1 MTPLYWALLGYLA
14 LVNLIAFAV
23 YGADKRRAKKD
34 KRRRVPEKTLF
45 LLALIGGSVGAWA
58 GMYTFR
64 HKTRHWYFVWGIP
77 AVLAVQIALAV
88 WLTVQK

>member
-1 MTPLYWALLGYLA
+1 MTPLYWTLLGYLA
-14 LVNLIAFAV
+14 SVNLLAFTV
-23 YGADKRRAKKD
+23 YGVDKRRAKKD
-34 KRRRVPEKTLF
+34 KRRVPEKTLF
-45 LLALIGGSVGAWA
+45 LLAIIGGSVGAWA

-77 AVLAVQIALAV
+77 AILLAQVALAV

>member
-1 MTPLYWALLGYLA
+1 MPPLAVALLIYLA
-14 LVNLIAFAV
+14 AVNLIAFAV
-23 YGADKRRAKKD
+23 YGADKRRAKKE
-34 KRRRVPEKTLF
+34 RRRVPEKTLF

-77 AVLAVQIALAV
+77 AILAVQIALAV

>member
-14 LVNLIAFAV
+14 AVNLLAFTG

-34 KRRRVPEKTLF
+34 KRRVPEKTLF
-45 LLALIGGSVGAWA
+45 LLAIIGGSVGAWA

-77 AVLAVQIALAV
+77 AILLVQIALAV

>member
-14 LVNLIAFAV
+14 AVNLLAFTV
-23 YGADKRRAKKD
+23 YGADKHRAKKD
-34 KRRRVPEKTLF
+34 KRRVPEKTLF
-45 LLALIGGSVGAWA
+45 LLAIIGGSVGAWA

-77 AVLAVQIALAV
+77 AILLVQVALAV